1 MPQCRCF
8 LFLIL
13 FFFAYCRFYNLGMIS
28 LIYLQYLIH
37 HLALPLCLIL
47 SIALPKRYTFLL
59 RRLVVSPKT
68 HLILSPHW
76 AFVVL
81 CHHGAFG
88 VSAHDGVLSWH
99 CVSAGAI
106 HGAGTLMLY
115 FMLMVRGL
123 LFYLLELAHLAHVLE
138 ALVDYFT
145 LLGPLEKEEKVFET
159 TLQMHIG

>member
-1 MPQCRCF
+1 MGVSSELVHRDVYIHNHMLVFLILNILQTSLFKIRLGYLLMPQCRCF

-47 SIALPKRYTFLL
+47 SIALPRRYTFLL

-81 CHHGAFG
+81 SHHGAFG
-88 VSAHDGVLSWH
+88 VSAHDGVLS
-99 CVSAGAI
+99 
-106 HGAGTLMLY
+106 
-115 FMLMVRGL
+115 
-123 LFYLLELAHLAHVLE
+123 
-138 ALVDYFT
+138 
-145 LLGPLEKEEKVFET
+145 
-159 TLQMHIG
+159 